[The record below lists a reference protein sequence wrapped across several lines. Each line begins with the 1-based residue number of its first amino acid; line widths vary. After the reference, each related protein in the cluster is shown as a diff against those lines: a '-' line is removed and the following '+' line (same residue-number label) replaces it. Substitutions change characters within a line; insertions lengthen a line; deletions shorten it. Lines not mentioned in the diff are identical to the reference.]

1 MSRVF
6 LVDFYFQKENKALF
20 RQQKRLFGMFCN
32 NMEQIPWGGGGGS
45 KIVGELSFK
54 VGRVVY

>member
-6 LVDFYFQKENKALF
+6 LVDFYFQKENKDLF

-32 NMEQIPWGGGGGS
+32 NMEQIPWSGGS